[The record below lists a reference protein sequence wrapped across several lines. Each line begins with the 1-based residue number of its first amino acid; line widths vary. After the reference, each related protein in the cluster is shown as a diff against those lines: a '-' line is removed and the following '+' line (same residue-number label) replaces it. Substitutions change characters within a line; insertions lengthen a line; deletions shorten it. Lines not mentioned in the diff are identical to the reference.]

1 MNISE
6 TIKNKQFINS
16 LWMMS
21 EKIIAIF
28 GMLFVTS
35 YVARYIG
42 VEAFGQLALAIALF
56 QIVQVIAQMGSD
68 NIIFKRFTQNPRSG
82 MRLISATL
90 MQRVVIYLLL
100 SLPILLWQIYT
111 FTPLSFTFFT
121 AIFFASLFST
131 LDVYSIY
138 FNATLQSR
146 VNTLAN
152 SIGLLAGFI
161 SRYLIVWLTL
171 SPYWLSL
178 SIMLTSAVPLLLR
191 LYRTRTQRA
200 AVRIPARHQKRYR
213 RYLFSTGFSL
223 VISSVSVAIYGRIS
237 QLMLAMMAGSKAVG
251 LFAVASSLAT
261 SWTFV
266 TAALITSSFTTIFQS
281 KSEAA
286 ALLATARL
294 QRIIFAVSLF
304 FILLL
309 SLLSYPLLTLLYGE
323 DYLDGWPI
331 IILLAVASFFSASG
345 PIAYRYIIRLSG
357 YGFLTRKSS
366 LLLCISIPAS
376 AIAIYFWGIYGAA
389 ISTIIIELVGLT
401 LLNYT
406 FSHGIIWTMH
416 KKSIIYRNSSGE
428 KIH

>member
-1 MNISE
+1 MNIFE

-68 NIIFKRFTQNPRSG
+68 NIIFKRFTQNITSG
-82 MRLISATL
+82 LRLISATL
-90 MQRVVIYLLL
+90 LQRVLIYLLL

-111 FTPLSFTFFT
+111 FTPLGFCFFIS
-121 AIFFASLFST
+121 IFFASLFST

-146 VNTLAN
+146 FNTLAN
-152 SIGLLAGFI
+152 SAGLLAGFI
-161 SRYLIVWLTL
+161 SRYLIVWFAL
-171 SPYWLSL
+171 SPFWLSI
-178 SIMLTSAVPLLLR
+178 SIMLTSFIPLLLR
-191 LYRTRTQRA
+191 RYRTRTLHTSMRL
-200 AVRIPARHQKRYR
+200 PARQQKRYR
-213 RYLFSTGFSL
+213 HYLFRTGFSL
-223 VISSVSVAIYGRIS
+223 VISSISVAIYGRIS

-286 ALLATARL
+286 ALLAAARL
-294 QRIIFAVSLF
+294 QRLIFAVSLF
-304 FILLL
+304 FVLLL
-309 SLLSYPLLTLLYGE
+309 SLMSYPALKILYGE
-323 DYLDGWPI
+323 AYLEGWPI

-345 PIAYRYIIRLSG
+345 PVAYRYIIRLSG
-357 YGFLTRKSS
+357 YRFLTRKSF
-366 LLLCISIPAS
+366 LLLCISVPTS

-389 ISTIIIELVGLT
+389 ASTILIELVGLT
-401 LLNYT
+401 LLNYA
-406 FSHGIIWTMH
+406 FSHGVIWTMH
-416 KKSIIYRNSSGE
+416 KKSMGYRSY
-428 KIH
+428 

>member
-68 NIIFKRFTQNPRSG
+68 NIIFKRFTQNITSG
-82 MRLISATL
+82 LRLISATL
-90 MQRVVIYLLL
+90 LQRVLIYLLL

-111 FTPLSFTFFT
+111 FTPLGFSFFI

-146 VNTLAN
+146 FNTLAN
-152 SIGLLAGFI
+152 SAGLLAGFI
-161 SRYLIVWLTL
+161 SRYLIVWFAL
-171 SPYWLSL
+171 SPFWLSI
-178 SIMLTSAVPLLLR
+178 SIMLTSFIPLLLR
-191 LYRTRTQRA
+191 RYRTRTLHTSMRL
-200 AVRIPARHQKRYR
+200 PARQQKRYR
-213 RYLFSTGFSL
+213 HYLFRTGFSL
-223 VISSVSVAIYGRIS
+223 VISSISVAIYGRIS

-286 ALLATARL
+286 ALLAAARL
-294 QRIIFAVSLF
+294 QRLIFAVSLF
-304 FILLL
+304 FVLLL
-309 SLLSYPLLTLLYGE
+309 SLMSYPVLKILYGE
-323 DYLDGWPI
+323 AYLEGWPI

-345 PIAYRYIIRLSG
+345 PVAYRYIIRLSG
-357 YGFLTRKSS
+357 YRFLTRKSF
-366 LLLCISIPAS
+366 LLLCISVPTS

-389 ISTIIIELVGLT
+389 ASTILIELVGLT
-401 LLNYT
+401 LLNYA
-406 FSHGIIWTMH
+406 FSHGVIWTMH
-416 KKSIIYRNSSGE
+416 KKSMGYRSY
-428 KIH
+428 